1 MTHQLMRA
9 VHRWARWATEQ
20 EMDLERVATT
30 NQAMQLVIF
39 TLGEEEYGVPIQF
52 VKEIIRKPA
61 ITHLP
66 NAPTYVLGVINLR
79 GQIIPILSLHQR
91 FGLGSEERD
100 QTKVVI
106 IEFADLVVGMEV
118 NEVSEV
124 LTLAAERISAAPS
137 MATTIDSNFIS
148 GVGKLQDRLLIIL
161 DVERILTDEEH
172 SMLSRSVAS

>member
-1 MTHQLMRA
+1 
-9 VHRWARWATEQ
+9 
-20 EMDLERVATT
+20 MDIARVASV
-30 NQAMQLVIF
+30 AHSVQLVVF

-61 ITHLP
+61 VTHLP
-66 NAPTYVLGVINLR
+66 NAPAYVLGVINLR
-79 GQIIPILSLHQR
+79 GQIIPILSLRQR
-91 FGLGSEERD
+91 FRLNSENHQE
-100 QTKVVI
+100 TKVVI
-106 IEFADLVVGMEV
+106 VEFADLTVGMEV

-124 LTLAAERISAAPS
+124 LTLNSERISSAPA

-172 SMLSRSVAS
+172 SMLAQVAQES